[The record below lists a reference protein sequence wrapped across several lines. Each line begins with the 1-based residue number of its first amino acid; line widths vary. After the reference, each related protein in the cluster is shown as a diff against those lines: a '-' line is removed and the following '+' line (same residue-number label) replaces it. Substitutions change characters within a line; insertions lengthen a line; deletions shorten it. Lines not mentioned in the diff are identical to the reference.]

1 MKPVTKSY
9 IYGIT
14 AILLWSTAASAFK
27 IALRYIDYVQLL
39 LYAGTI
45 STIVL
50 FLILV
55 FQRKVGTIFS
65 FSRNYYLRSAGVGL
79 LNPFLYYMVLLKAY
93 TLLPAQIAQPLNY
106 TWPLMLVLLSIP
118 LLGQK
123 LQGRS
128 LIAILVSFSGV
139 FFISSQGNLSEFRIE
154 NPLGVLLATGS
165 SIVWALFW
173 IFNVKDKRDEVVK
186 LFLNFVFGSLYTFI
200 IALFISDPFPAN
212 IDYRGV
218 LAATYV
224 GFFELSITFTLWLKA
239 LQLATSNVRI
249 SNLVYISPFVSLIL
263 IHFII
268 GESIYPTTI
277 MGLMLII
284 LGIGIQQLGGWSKTK
299 MQKT

>member
-1 MKPVTKSY
+1 VKPVTKSY

-165 SIVWALFW
+165 SIVWAFFW

>member
-1 MKPVTKSY
+1 VKPVTKSY

>member
-1 MKPVTKSY
+1 VKPVTKSY

-212 IDYRGV
+212 IDYRGF